1 MQPELIR
8 SSRRKKT
15 AQAKVVDGKIKIY
28 LPAGLSKEQEQEL
41 VDDLLERIRKHERR
55 EKLNSDGALF
65 KEAQAMNGKYFDGKL
80 EFKIKYVTNQN
91 SRFGSCTPE
100 DKTIRIS
107 DKLADVPG
115 WVRDYVLIHEL
126 SHLLEPNHSK
136 KFQKLVN
143 RYRYA
148 ERARGYLIAVGM
160 EEDEDTR

>member
-15 AQAKVVDGKIKIY
+15 AQAKVVDGKTRIY
-28 LPAGLSKEQEQEL
+28 LPAGLSTEQEQKL
-41 VDDLLERIRKHERR
+41 IDDLLKKLEKKERR
-55 EKLNSDGALF
+55 QKLNSNGELL
-65 KEAQAMNGKYFDGKL
+65 KEAQAINRKYFDGKL
-80 EFKIKYVTNQN
+80 NFKIKYVTNQN

-107 DKLADVPG
+107 DKLADMPG

-136 KFQKLVN
+136 RFWKLVN

-148 ERARGYLIAVGM
+148 ERARGYLIAVEM
-160 EEDEDTR
+160 EKDEDT